1 MEIEDVARHELIH
14 RFLSCLCI
22 LVSYD
27 AVMVV
32 YTALEIVRGYGGRHF
47 GLDYLKSAET
57 ARWLSHE
64 SIL

>member
-1 MEIEDVARHELIH
+1 MEIKDVARHELTH
-14 RFLSCLCI
+14 RFLSCPCI

-47 GLDYLKSAET
+47 GLDLQSAET